1 MLLALSGQIYVY
13 YEIIGVPVWE
23 LKTILHNRRR
33 GKGSGNGEGMVHW
46 LYGWTPL
53 NRINVLDLSD
63 QLLCMYVISAFIL
76 A

>member
-1 MLLALSGQIYVY
+1 VLLALSGQIYVY

-53 NRINVLDLSD
+53 
-63 QLLCMYVISAFIL
+63 
-76 A
+76 